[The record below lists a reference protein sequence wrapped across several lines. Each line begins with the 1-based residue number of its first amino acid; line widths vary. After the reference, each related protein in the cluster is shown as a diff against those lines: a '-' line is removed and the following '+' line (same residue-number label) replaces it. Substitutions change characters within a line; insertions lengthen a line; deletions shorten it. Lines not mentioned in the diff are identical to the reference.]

1 MNADNTVSEE
11 SEVRPSSPQK
21 PKLARVVVVED
32 DVDTLEILEA
42 FFKQRGYEVLSY
54 DSAEKALKKI
64 AKGIKADV
72 ILTDWNFLGM
82 NGIEFIEK
90 MKVVSPEIPIV
101 LMTSRNSTELAL
113 KAVEAGAYDFLLK
126 PINFPQLHIS
136 IQRALHWRSVNQENA
151 VLRSAVEVAKG
162 NLDGVI
168 FKSEKFK
175 GIIDL
180 CRRVANSQATV
191 LISGESGSGKE
202 VVARSIH
209 RFSKR
214 RDKPFIALNCS
225 AIPETL
231 LESELFG
238 HAKGSFTGASDKKV
252 GMFEEANGGTLFL
265 DEIGDLSM
273 PLQAKLL
280 RVIQERT
287 IKRIGENEH
296 RPIDVRIIAATHK
309 SLADEV
315 RARNFREDLFF
326 RLNVIPLRVPALRE
340 RRDDILILAHFFL
353 NKFRVLNGKSITA
366 FSKAAMQH
374 LMSYNWPGN
383 VRELE
388 NSVERAVVL
397 AEGPEVELADLQL
410 NESLYAG
417 MDTSSLLLSG
427 SSQANGQTASPDNS
441 VPAIPPVN
449 NGSLS
454 EDDEFM
460 MNEAAVAK
468 YNSSSNNNAT
478 PVFRDY
484 AESLSPSGFQFTV
497 SESVTVSELVSRYIR
512 YVLDKNN
519 GAKDLTARELGV
531 DRKTLY
537 RKLKTDSPTDQITQ

>member
-1 MNADNTVSEE
+1 MTDAIVSREE
-11 SEVRPSSPQK
+11 VEVKAPGAK
-21 PKLARVVVVED
+21 PKIARIVIVED

-90 MKVVSPEIPIV
+90 MKTVSPEIPIV

-136 IQRALHWRSVNQENA
+136 IQRALHWRSLNQENA
-151 VLRSAVEVAKG
+151 VLRSAFEVAKG
-162 NLDGVI
+162 NLDGVV
-168 FKSEKFK
+168 FKSEKFRA
-175 GIIDL
+175 IIDL

-214 RDKPFIALNCS
+214 RDRPFIALNCS

-238 HAKGSFTGASDKKV
+238 HAKGSFTGASDKKI

-265 DEIGDLSM
+265 DEIGDLSL

-280 RVIQERT
+280 RVLQERK
-287 IKRIGENEH
+287 IKRIGENEY

-309 SLADEV
+309 TLAEEV
-315 RARNFREDLFF
+315 RAKRFREDLFF
-326 RLNVIPLRVPALRE
+326 RLNVIPMRVPALRE
-340 RRDDILILAHFFL
+340 RRDDILTLAHFFL
-353 NKFRVLNGKSITA
+353 NKFRVLNGKNVSG
-366 FSKAAMQH
+366 FSKEAMQH
-374 LMSYNWPGN
+374 LITYTWPGN

-388 NSVERAVVL
+388 NTIERAVVL
-397 AEGPEVELADLQL
+397 AEGSEITLADMQL
-410 NESLYAG
+410 NESLFAEAIPTPLSPYATTAPTAPVA
-417 MDTSSLLLSG
+417 TSAPVEETTPTDLAAPTEEAWNEAVKF
-427 SSQANGQTASPDNS
+427 ANG
-441 VPAIPPVN
+441 
-449 NGSLS
+449 
-454 EDDEFM
+454 
-460 MNEAAVAK
+460 AA
-468 YNSSSNNNAT
+468 N
-478 PVFRDY
+478 FRDY
-484 AESLSPSGFQFTV
+484 SESMNSSGFQFTV

-512 YVLDKNN
+512 YVLEKNN

-537 RKLKTDSPTDQITQ
+537 RKLKADPADQQVAQQ

>member
-1 MNADNTVSEE
+1 MSIPTAKPEE
-11 SEVRPSSPQK
+11 VEVKTAPQK
-21 PKLARVVVVED
+21 SKVARVVIVED

-42 FFKQRGYEVLSY
+42 FFKQRGFEVLSY
-54 DSAEKALKKI
+54 ESAEKALKKI

-72 ILTDWNFLGM
+72 ILSDWNFLGM

-90 MKVVSPEIPIV
+90 MKNVSPEIPIV

-126 PINFPQLHIS
+126 PINFPQLYIS
-136 IQRALHWRSVNQENA
+136 IQRALHWKTVNQENA

-162 NLDGVI
+162 NLDGVV

-175 GIIDL
+175 AVIDL

-238 HAKGSFTGASDKKV
+238 HAKGSFTGAADKKV

-265 DEIGDLSM
+265 DEIGDLSLQ
-273 PLQAKLL
+273 LQAKLL
-280 RVIQERT
+280 RVLQERK
-287 IKRIGENEH
+287 IKRIGENEY

-309 SLADEV
+309 SLAEEV
-315 RARNFREDLFF
+315 RERRFREDLFF
-326 RLNVIPLRVPALRE
+326 RLNVIPMRIPSLRE
-340 RRDDILILAHFFL
+340 RRDDILVLAHFFL
-353 NKFRVLNGKSITA
+353 NKFRVLNGKNITG
-366 FSKAAMQH
+366 FSKAATQH

-388 NSVERAVVL
+388 NSIERAVVL
-397 AEGPEVELADLQL
+397 AEGSEVELEDLQL
-410 NESLYAG
+410 NESIYAG
-417 MDTSSLLLSG
+417 LDSPP
-427 SSQANGQTASPDNS
+427 ASAMTTEP
-441 VPAIPPVN
+441 VTIPMTPAFSPEE
-449 NGSLS
+449 GAQS
-454 EDDEFM
+454 
-460 MNEAAVAK
+460 AAVAAP
-468 YNSSSNNNAT
+468 S
-478 PVFRDY
+478 FRDY
-484 AESLSPSGFQFTV
+484 SPGRFEEASDFHFTV
-497 SESVTVSELVSRYIR
+497 TESVTVSELVSRYIR
-512 YVLDKNN
+512 YVLEKNN

-537 RKLKTDSPTDQITQ
+537 RKLKSDQSAEGHQAAATQ